1 MKKEVLLIIIL
12 SLFFCVLGFAGE
24 TPKVLHTKTIVLSG
38 KISDSKSNEYLAGVK
53 IACTNCQ
60 KVVYSD
66 LDGRFFIYMDANTNT
81 SLSENL
87 TVEFSQIGY
96 SSKTFKLHDLQA
108 NSGNLYIELQTE

>member
-12 SLFFCVLGFAGE
+12 SLFVCVLGFAGE
-24 TPKVLHTKTIVLSG
+24 NPKVSHTKTIILSG

-66 LDGRFFIYMDANTNT
+66 LEGRFFIYLDANTNT

-96 SSKTFKLHDLQA
+96 SSKTFHLQDLQT
-108 NSGNLYIELQTE
+108 NSSNLYIELQSE